1 MKQCLR
7 RSWKT
12 ADIVDQGLQV
22 IPYAEEPL
30 KFSVIFM
37 LIRPALAEGK
47 VNRLIYLLGCS
58 EKDLI

>member
-7 RSWKT
+7 RSWTT
-12 ADIVDQGLQV
+12 ADIFDQGLQA

-37 LIRPALAEGK
+37 LIKASTSGRERSAVSYIFSNALK
-47 VNRLIYLLGCS
+47 
-58 EKDLI
+58 KT